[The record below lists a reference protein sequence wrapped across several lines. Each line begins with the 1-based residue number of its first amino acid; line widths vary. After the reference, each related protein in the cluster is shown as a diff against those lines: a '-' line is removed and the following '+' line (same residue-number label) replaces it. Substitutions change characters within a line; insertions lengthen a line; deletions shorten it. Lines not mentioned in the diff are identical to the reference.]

1 MATDYTKC
9 SIGFVALGNG
19 FENLATAMSFFG
31 NLLDYMWLRTPLKRV
46 RLPQRRTIGKEHK
59 GYARPSRQRIHQRRG
74 YSYDK
79 IMIAAAA
86 IILIIE
92 LIPLIIGLIFGFPI
106 SEILPI
112 MGVMLVSQF
121 FGVLLSY
128 VIISI
133 IEWALD

>member
-1 MATDYTKC
+1 M
-9 SIGFVALGNG
+9 
-19 FENLATAMSFFG
+19 
-31 NLLDYMWLRTPLKRV
+31 LDQADNEYIKEEDRV
-46 RLPQRRTIGKEHK
+46 MT
-59 GYARPSRQRIHQRRG
+59 
-74 YSYDK
+74 K

-92 LIPLIIGLIFGFPI
+92 LIPLIIGLIFGSPI